1 MPEPLLCLGAS
12 TRASPTTAARSRIAD
27 ASEAAAGRGW
37 AASQPASRPAGRL
50 AASSVFHWLHR
61 LHRWWVRRGQ
71 PSSERRRFLL
81 LDGGALLAG
90 WAAGERGDTVSNTH
104 TPYSC
109 YKYHGPT
116 TAVLRIL
123 LDLPVHIHCKYV
135 FIDRRP
141 NYAYGM
147 YSRSLCR
154 VCTAQSVH
162 G

>member
-1 MPEPLLCLGAS
+1 M
-12 TRASPTTAARSRIAD
+12 
-27 ASEAAAGRGW
+27 
-37 AASQPASRPAGRL
+37 
-50 AASSVFHWLHR
+50 
-61 LHRWWVRRGQ
+61 RRGQ

-123 LDLPVHIHCKYV
+123 LDLPVHMHTVSTYLLLVGLTMRMECTVDPYV
-135 FIDRRP
+135 GCVRLNPYMARILR
-141 NYAYGM
+141 
-147 YSRSLCR
+147 YSS
-154 VCTAQSVH
+154 S
-162 G
+162 